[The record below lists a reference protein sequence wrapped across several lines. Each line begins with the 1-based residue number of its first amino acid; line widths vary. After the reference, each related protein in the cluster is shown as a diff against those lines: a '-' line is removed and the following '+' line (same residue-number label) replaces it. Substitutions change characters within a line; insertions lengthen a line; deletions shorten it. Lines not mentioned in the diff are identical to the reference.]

1 IKESISLAFA
11 LGKYKEALRLL
22 PLIEGEDK
30 ESVYLRY
37 RLYIALKDYS
47 KAYEEFMKLAQT
59 DKKFLEEN
67 IQDFLWLSVKSGR
80 DPIPMLLDYAK
91 KDPRK
96 GKLYI
101 ITAVK
106 FALGNQNFELAKSLI
121 ESYALLYPYDDEY
134 ATFMLKSALATGDPQ
149 FAGQIA
155 QKLATKRGWIK

>member
-1 IKESISLAFA
+1 
-11 LGKYKEALRLL
+11 
-22 PLIEGEDK
+22 
-30 ESVYLRY
+30 
-37 RLYIALKDYS
+37 
-47 KAYEEFMKLAQT
+47 MKLAQT

-80 DPIPMLLDYAK
+80 DPIPMLLDYAN

-106 FALGNQNFELAKSLI
+106 FALESQNFELAKSLI